1 MFSKKNK
8 TIYLSNNREW
18 KEKNKEYLMHVQ
30 SFLDKVDNIEN
41 EGLKRDIITQML
53 KCDSILTKLAEEEFI
68 KQYKKGQA
76 NEFYPSL

>member
-41 EGLKRDIITQML
+41 EGLKRDIITQMQ

-68 KQYKKGQA
+68 KQYKKGQKEA
-76 NEFYPSL
+76 YLV

>member
-30 SFLDKVDNIEN
+30 SFLDRVDNIEN

-68 KQYKKGQA
+68 KQYKKGQKEA
-76 NEFYPSL
+76 YLV

>member
-53 KCDSILTKLAEEEFI
+53 KCIFVLSKLAEEEFI
-68 KQYKKGQA
+68 NQYQKGQKEA
-76 NEFYPSL
+76 

>member
-8 TIYLSNNREW
+8 TIYLSNNRAR
-18 KEKNKEYLMHVQ
+18 KEQNKEYLMHVQ
-30 SFLDKVDNIEN
+30 SFLDQVDNIEN

-68 KQYKKGQA
+68 KQYKKGQKEA
-76 NEFYPSL
+76 YLV

>member
-41 EGLKRDIITQML
+41 EGLKKDIITQML
-53 KCDSILTKLAEEEFI
+53 KCDSILTKLAEEEFV
-68 KQYKKGQA
+68 KQYKKGQKEA
-76 NEFYPSL
+76 YLV

>member
-68 KQYKKGQA
+68 KQYKKGLKEA
-76 NEFYPSL
+76 YLV

>member
-8 TIYLSNNREW
+8 TICLSNNREW

-41 EGLKRDIITQML
+41 EGLKKDIITQML
-53 KCDSILTKLAEEEFI
+53 KCDSILTKLAEEEFV
-68 KQYKKGQA
+68 KQYKKGQKEA
-76 NEFYPSL
+76 YLV

>member
-8 TIYLSNNREW
+8 NIYLSNNREW
-18 KEKNKEYLMHVQ
+18 KENNKEYLMHVQ

-53 KCDSILTKLAEEEFI
+53 KCVSILTKLAEEEFI
-68 KQYKKGQA
+68 KQYKKGQKEA
-76 NEFYPSL
+76 YLV

>member
-30 SFLDKVDNIEN
+30 SFFDKVDNIEN

-68 KQYKKGQA
+68 KQYKKGQKEA
-76 NEFYPSL
+76 YLV

>member
-30 SFLDKVDNIEN
+30 SFLEKVDNIEN

-68 KQYKKGQA
+68 KQYKKGQKEA
-76 NEFYPSL
+76 YLV

>member
-68 KQYKKGQA
+68 KQYKKGQKEA
-76 NEFYPSL
+76 YLV

>member
-53 KCDSILTKLAEEEFI
+53 KRDSLETKLAEEEVI
-68 KQYKKGQA
+68 KQNKKGQKEA
-76 NEFYPSL
+76 YFV

>member
-18 KEKNKEYLMHVQ
+18 KGKNKEYLMHVQ

-68 KQYKKGQA
+68 KQYKKGQKEA
-76 NEFYPSL
+76 YLV

>member
-41 EGLKRDIITQML
+41 EGLKKDIITQML

-68 KQYKKGQA
+68 KQYKKGQKEA
-76 NEFYPSL
+76 YLV

>member
-1 MFSKKNK
+1 
-8 TIYLSNNREW
+8 
-18 KEKNKEYLMHVQ
+18 MHVQ

-68 KQYKKGQA
+68 KQYKKGQKEA
-76 NEFYPSL
+76 YLV

>member
-53 KCDSILTKLAEEEFI
+53 KCDSILTKLAEEEFV
-68 KQYKKGQA
+68 KQYKKGQKEA
-76 NEFYPSL
+76 YLV